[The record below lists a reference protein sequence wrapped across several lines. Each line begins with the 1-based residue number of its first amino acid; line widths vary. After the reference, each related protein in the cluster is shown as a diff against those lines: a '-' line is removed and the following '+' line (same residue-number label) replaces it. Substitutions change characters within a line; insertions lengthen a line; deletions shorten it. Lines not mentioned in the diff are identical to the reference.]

1 MIVAPLLALVPYI
14 GIQEPT
20 MTAIGETTE
29 RPLNLHEYEAL
40 ARDLLSPMALGY
52 VSGGSC
58 DEVTLRANRAAF
70 DRWRLLPRVMRGLRE
85 ASTATTV
92 LGQEVAL
99 PVLIAPSGLH
109 RLAHD
114 DGELATIRGSHRAG
128 TIYTMS
134 TASTVP
140 MDIISQEG
148 APWWFQ
154 LYLFSDRGISRDL
167 VEQAA
172 AAGASALV
180 VTVDVPLLGRREAD
194 ERNRFSLPDGLV
206 MANLQT
212 PKHMLI
218 PATDGG
224 SGLATYIGAV
234 WETALTW
241 DDLDW
246 LASLSSLPVI
256 PKGILHPDDAARAF
270 DHGARAV
277 IVSNHGGRQLD
288 SAVAS
293 LDALPAVVE
302 AVAGRG
308 EVLLDG
314 GIRRGADVIKALAF
328 GARAVLVGRPVLWG
342 LAAGG
347 RDGVAAALA
356 LLRRELDLAMALCGC
371 PDVASITRDLV
382 APP

>member
-1 MIVAPLLALVPYI
+1 MATIEEMAEL
-14 GIQEPT
+14 
-20 MTAIGETTE
+20 
-29 RPLNLHEYEAL
+29 PLNLHEYEAL
-40 ARDLLSPMALGY
+40 ARDLLSPMTLGY

-85 ASTATTV
+85 TSTATTV

-99 PVLIAPSGLH
+99 PVLIGPSGLH

-114 DGELATIRGSHRAG
+114 EGELATIRGAHGAG

-140 MDIISQEG
+140 MDIISRES

-167 VEQAA
+167 VERAA
-172 AAGASALV
+172 AAGAAALV

-234 WETALTW
+234 WEPALTW

-246 LASLSSLPVI
+246 LASLSPLPVI
-256 PKGILHPDDAARAF
+256 PKGILHPEDAARAV
-270 DHGARAV
+270 DYGARAV

-288 SAVAS
+288 SAARRRRAARDGCAQGAGVGGAS
-293 LDALPAVVE
+293 RPHRPAGLLGSRPGRCLGGAAHSGAAARRADARPDAVRP
-302 AVAGRG
+302 GQSS
-308 EVLLDG
+308 G
-314 GIRRGADVIKALAF
+314 GD
-328 GARAVLVGRPVLWG
+328 ARAARPGRYTG
-342 LAAGG
+342 AGG
-347 RDGVAAALA
+347 SSKRCNRADETMTTR
-356 LLRRELDLAMALCGC
+356 LLSGGAERMA
-371 PDVASITRDLV
+371 R
-382 APP
+382 